1 MVALITYGSVA
12 NTRHS
17 AKHCNGAVVRSRR
30 AIIAGK
36 KPLNKG
42 VTGAEYRAREAA
54 TLASIHRGESAHLY
68 DYDFDDDGNIIK
80 VLAREETMD
89 MQGCRFLAPIPK
101 RKHGK
106 VEDYDTEKSIKPFK
120 KLKDCSVNAS
130 AGGRHNGGTKDQ
142 SVSSTVRRSP
152 DVDSVSSMTGVVSL
166 ARDGH
171 HVTKVSDSVYA
182 KERAKFRECM
192 KEHHVQQGRD
202 TWTDG
207 EKKRR
212 RLRKAALRN
221 AAEA

>member
-1 MVALITYGSVA
+1 MVEITYGSVA

-30 AIIAGK
+30 AIVAGK

-42 VTGAEYRAREAA
+42 VTGAEYRAREAD
-54 TLASIHRGESAHLY
+54 TLASIQRGNTAHLY
-68 DYDFDDDGNIIK
+68 DYDFDDDGNIIR

-89 MQGCRFLAPIPK
+89 MQGCRFLLTIPK
-101 RKHGK
+101 RKRAK

-120 KLKDCSVNAS
+120 ELKGCSVNAS
-130 AGGRHNGGTKDQ
+130 ARGHRNGGTTDR
-142 SVSSTVRRSP
+142 SVSSRIRRSP

-171 HVTKVSDSVYA
+171 HITKVSDKVYD
-182 KERAKFRECM
+182 KERAQFRACM

-202 TWTDG
+202 TWTDD

-221 AAEA
+221 AADAA